1 MNRLETYTE
10 HPALFLPS
18 EIEDNTFVI
27 DDLSALNACIGSE
40 IIVCGLLE
48 LKSNHLSKR
57 GVHYN
62 VYQFID
68 ATTFLSFALFGNEKL
83 KVPEPNQYV
92 YVKGTIEL
100 DNSKYTITKPRIV
113 AADKVNK
120 IVPVYDG
127 IKGKV
132 LKSELNEAM
141 HSNLKD
147 TDILDGAK
155 ILESE
160 LKRTLGSSFDSV
172 LDELGF
178 VYKHSIVNCLRE
190 CHKPQSVHS
199 FYHSIKMLKRLS
211 TTIVASSILKGR
223 ESNNV
228 KKLPSSTKLNP
239 NELTKHVP
247 FTLTGEQYYI
257 TYEIIDRITSGNGNF
272 DGLLIGDVG
281 TGKTVILALAARQA
295 LFSKPNNK
303 VIFLAPN
310 VSLCEQLC
318 NEVGAIIPEINTA
331 LLCGD
336 HEQPIE
342 DARLIF
348 GTTALLYKHFDNV
361 ELLIIDEQQQLS
373 VEQRRKIKATHYL
386 EASATPIPRT
396 LALTKHRSENV
407 FFLKQQHLPK
417 EIFTRIVYKE
427 QGADLMRSI
436 QETLSLGA
444 KVLIVCPKRNSAGGA
459 GKATN
464 MIDAESLANNL
475 NTHFPSLVR
484 VYHSALDD
492 EECKI
497 VLNEFKTHIPILV
510 STSKIQIGL
519 TIPNL
524 RHCIVYGADRF
535 GLTTL
540 HQIRGRLA
548 RTAPKAGKNWGKFDL
563 FLPNKP
569 SENTLL
575 RLNVL
580 TKSSDGFFVSERD
593 LEIRGGGELIGG
605 KTQHGSTNSIIKN
618 APIELTRITA
628 AIEFLEKRLT

>member
-10 HPALFLPS
+10 CSALFLPS
-18 EIEDNTFVI
+18 EIEDNTYVI
-27 DDLSALNACIGSE
+27 DDLSALNACIGIE
-40 IIVCGLLE
+40 IIVYGLLE
-48 LKSNHLSKR
+48 LKGTHHSKR
-57 GVHYN
+57 RVPFN

-68 ATTFLSFALFGNEKL
+68 ATTFLSFALFGNDKL
-83 KVPEPNQYV
+83 KMPEPDQYV

-100 DNSKYTITKPRIV
+100 NNGKYTIAKPRIV
-113 AADKVNK
+113 TADKVNK
-120 IVPVYDG
+120 IVPIYDG

-132 LKSELNEAM
+132 PKHELNEAM
-141 HSNLKD
+141 HSNLKE
-147 TDILDGAK
+147 TDIVDGAK

-178 VYKHSIVNCLRE
+178 VCKHSIVNSLRE

-199 FYHSIKMLKRLS
+199 FYQSIRMLKRLS
-211 TTIVASSILKGR
+211 ATILASSILKSR
-223 ESNNV
+223 DSNAV
-228 KKLPSSTKLNP
+228 KKLPPCTKLKP
-239 NELTKHVP
+239 NELTKYVP
-247 FTLTGEQYYI
+247 FTLTGEQYYVVCK
-257 TYEIIDRITSGNGNF
+257 IIDRITSGDGNL

-281 TGKTVILALAARQA
+281 TGKTVILALAARQV

-318 NEVGAIIPEINTA
+318 NEVGAIIPEVDTA

-336 HEQPIE
+336 HEQLSK

-348 GTTALLYKHFDNV
+348 GTTALLNKQFDNV
-361 ELLIIDEQQQLS
+361 DLLIIDEQQQLS

-396 LALTKHRSENV
+396 LALSKHRSENV

-417 EIFTRIVYKE
+417 DIFTRIVYKE
-427 QGADLMRSI
+427 HGADLMKSI

-444 KVLIVCPKRNSAGGA
+444 KVLIVCPKRDSAGGA
-459 GKATN
+459 SKATN

-492 EECKI
+492 EECEI

-510 STSKIQIGL
+510 STSKIQVGL

-524 RHCIVYGADRF
+524 RHCIVYGAERF

-548 RTAPKAGKNWGKFDL
+548 RTAPATGKNWGKFDL

-580 TKSSDGFFVSERD
+580 TKSSDGFYVSERD

-618 APIELTRITA
+618 VPIELARVAA